1 METDRTTA
9 GQATSTAYT
18 YAFEIKKVY
27 PLRLPTPLLH
37 LRSPKKLSY
46 ANPSAR
52 HTLRLSLHTD
62 MPELL
67 TWQQHVDETGA
78 GIVTVAPSSTVA
90 LRLVF
95 EPLHARRGGG
105 GSALGQPGG
114 QKVEA
119 RLWLHNEGTA
129 ENEECIL
136 FVIDYYAA
144 PQQQLAAG

>member
-1 METDRTTA
+1 MEA
-9 GQATSTAYT
+9 GRNR
-18 YAFEIKKVY
+18 FNKVNQWTI
-27 PLRLPTPLLH
+27 PSLGQNAVVA
-37 LRSPKKLSY
+37 KKLSY

-78 GIVTVAPSSTVA
+78 GLVTVAPSSTVA